1 MTTIK
6 FYEGAGSTSLPREGD
21 LPLLLH
27 TSPRGCTVLLARR
40 LRSCVTSLLAVLAVV
55 AVPSSALAGIEAGPF
70 ELGMYG
76 RMGVAWNPQNGRF
89 VHGKYMNLLG
99 GPIGGRLEEGDY
111 LEPTIKLNVIKAT
124 ADDST
129 KPYFHVVLTP
139 SMFSNSGSF
148 LGAFANNFSA
158 QLRIELFQAYLEAG
172 NVILPELK
180 VWAGQRFYRGSDVHI
195 ADYYYFNQLN
205 AQGFGAKYKNW
216 DVAVL
221 LQTSSNTGQ
230 YASVVGDDNPATS
243 DPSFQRQRTV
253 FVGQYVLPVME
264 KHAVHLLGEVHLL
277 PANRARIG
285 TEVLAPG
292 DNGFVLGSKFRA
304 DLGNGSFN
312 ETALRF
318 GFGIANGAFGGSP
331 TWSTF
336 GRPGANGEYFGN
348 GAWAV
353 EFVDHIVYNVNP
365 LFSVNGY
372 AILQRSEGAS
382 GESTDYAINAAVG
395 ARTFLYLHDQFHL
408 INELTWQMAGR
419 GLPEGVPTPPLPYAI
434 KFTVMPTIV
443 PTGERSVWARPHLR
457 LIYTLAYYSEGA
469 RDASNAGAIYIP
481 YMADFGPRTFGHYL
495 GARAEWW
502 F

>member
-1 MTTIK
+1 M
-6 FYEGAGSTSLPREGD
+6 
-21 LPLLLH
+21 
-27 TSPRGCTVLLARR
+27 
-40 LRSCVTSLLAVLAVV
+40 SLLAVLAAVV
-55 AVPSSALAGIEAGPF
+55 VPSTALAGIEAGPF

-111 LEPTIKLNVIKAT
+111 LEPTIKLNVLKPSAE
-124 ADDST
+124 DNT

-172 NVILPELK
+172 NVLIPDLK
-180 VWAGQRFYRGSDVHI
+180 IWAGQRFYRGSDVHI

-205 AQGFGAKYKNW
+205 AQGVGVKYKGL
-216 DVAVL
+216 DTAVL
-221 LQTSSNTGQ
+221 LKTGTGQ
-230 YASVVGDDNPATS
+230 YTSVVSDGNPDTN
-243 DPSFQRQRTV
+243 DPSIQRQRTI

-264 KHAVHLLGEVHLL
+264 KHAVHFLGEVHLL
-277 PANRARIG
+277 PSNRARIG
-285 TEVLAPG
+285 GEVLAPG
-292 DNGFVLGSKFRA
+292 DTGFVLGAKGRM

-312 ETALRF
+312 ELAVRY
-318 GFGIANGAFGGSP
+318 GGGIANGAFGGSS
-331 TWSTF
+331 TWDTF
-336 GRPGANGEYFGN
+336 GRPGENGEYFGN
-348 GAWAV
+348 GANSI
-353 EFVDHIVYNVNP
+353 EIVDHLVYNVNP
-365 LFSVNGY
+365 LFAVNAYG
-372 AILQRSEGAS
+372 IFQRSEGAS
-382 GESTDYAINAAVG
+382 GESTDNALSLALG
-395 ARTFLYLHDQFHL
+395 ARTFLYLHDQFHF
-408 INELTWQMAGR
+408 INELTYQAVAF
-419 GLPEGVPTPPLPYAI
+419 GLPEGVETPPLPYAI

-443 PTGERSVWARPHLR
+443 PTGDRSVWARPHLR

-469 RDASNAGAIYIP
+469 RGAAIAGRLVNP
-481 YMADFGPRTFGHYL
+481 YMRDFGPRTFGHYL